1 MKLLYLVNKK
11 YYVLAKDMNE
21 AIDIINES
29 FEIDR
34 ANGKPKKYVYV
45 IEEIQEFIQ
54 REEKR

>member
-1 MKLLYLVNKK
+1 MKSLYLVNKK

-21 AIDIINES
+21 AIDIINEY
-29 FEIDR
+29 FEIEK
-34 ANGKPKKYVYV
+34 ANGISKKYVYV